1 MDARINDAP
10 LSNVQQLEVVEER
23 SSSTYNLDVDA
34 LNRLIEFG
42 RQNNPRLKG
51 ASEARLAELCEV
63 SETTFK
69 SIRKGRNK
77 KPRVDILYSIV
88 ALFGGSIDRLI
99 GLAPTRDIR
108 REGAV
113 WDATLAD
120 GLQQRIDNLTQQK
133 AEDDAELSR
142 LRKMVLAAEKAQAHA
157 EERCDALRERV
168 IELNADALRHRAELR
183 RHRTTLIVVVV
194 LTLAVF
200 AYIAWEIANPTKG
213 LIQLHY
219 DHMTK

>member
-1 MDARINDAP
+1 MDAKQADAP
-10 LSNVQQLEVVEER
+10 LSNMQRLEVVEER

-42 RQNNPRLKG
+42 RHNNPRLKG

-69 SIRKGRNK
+69 SIRKGRNR

-99 GLAPTRDIR
+99 GLAPTRDLR
-108 REGAV
+108 HEGAV

-133 AEDDAELSR
+133 ADDDAELAR

-157 EERCDALRERV
+157 EERCEALRERV
-168 IELNADALRHRAELR
+168 ADLNADALRHRAELR
-183 RHRTTLIVVVV
+183 RHRWALLCVVILILIVV
-194 LTLAVF
+194 
-200 AYIAWEIANPTKG
+200 AYVAWEIANPTKG

-219 DHMTK
+219 EHMTK